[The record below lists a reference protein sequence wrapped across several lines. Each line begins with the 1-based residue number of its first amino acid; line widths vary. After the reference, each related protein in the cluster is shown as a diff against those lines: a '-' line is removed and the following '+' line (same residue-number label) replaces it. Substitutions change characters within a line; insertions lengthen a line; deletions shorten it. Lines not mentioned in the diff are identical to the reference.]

1 MSVAYAP
8 ARPRPVRIWGPDT
21 QRDGFSKER
30 RRQCDER
37 QWELAPF
44 FEPASPR

>member
-8 ARPRPVRIWGPDT
+8 ARPRPVRIWVPDT

-30 RRQCDER
+30 RSSVRRASMRTC
-37 QWELAPF
+37 PF